1 MKKLAHETLRRKIG
15 DSRVG
20 RSPIRDI
27 GYVSDLFARLLN
39 ERLRTLLRW
48 PVVVEVDSYEV
59 MKFGPAIGQ
68 AENGALFAVAQVSS
82 NFGGTVILNPSFL
95 FGWLDALTGC
105 DGSIADPE
113 SIRDFTSIDAT
124 LTQDFVG
131 NVIDSFE
138 RAILPEAN
146 SKAIGS
152 LSFSRFIKDR
162 SSILDAEDTMDVLN
176 IRMSMKIGGA
186 EQARSFDMLVP
197 LGVLDVYK
205 AAEKGSKPDKAAN
218 ADAKKNETL
227 WASTMLAA
235 ANEAEFRLVAVLHEK
250 KMNVGDIRDLK
261 PGSVILLPHVRKM
274 PIELRMDTAK
284 GVAREPTVGNGAL
297 GVVDGQR
304 AIRMSEPLMEE
315 FTNYL
320 QSFSMHDSPEHTQID
335 RMTGAA

>member
-1 MKKLAHETLRRKIG
+1 
-15 DSRVG
+15 
-20 RSPIRDI
+20 
-27 GYVSDLFARLLN
+27 
-39 ERLRTLLRW
+39 
-48 PVVVEVDSYEV
+48 
-59 MKFGPAIGQ
+59 
-68 AENGALFAVAQVSS
+68 
-82 NFGGTVILNPSFL
+82 
-95 FGWLDALTGC
+95 
-105 DGSIADPE
+105 
-113 SIRDFTSIDAT
+113 
-124 LTQDFVG
+124 
-131 NVIDSFE
+131 
-138 RAILPEAN
+138 
-146 SKAIGS
+146 
-152 LSFSRFIKDR
+152 
-162 SSILDAEDTMDVLN
+162 MDVLN